1 MLKKLIIIF
10 TAIALLLLIIL
21 LNVTNPASA
30 GPFGILALF
39 VAIYVFF
46 VGIISGLIYFFSK
59 LISKI
64 SIIFMPRRPIERM
77 SLKNSYYY
85 STVIALAP
93 VMIIGLSSVGASSFY
108 SMVLIAI
115 FETIGVIY
123 VSKIIR

>member
-1 MLKKLIIIF
+1 MLKKLITIF
-10 TAIALLLLIIL
+10 TVIALLLLIIL

-30 GPFGILALF
+30 GPFGILVLF

-46 VGIISGLIYFFSK
+46 VGVISGLIYFFSK

-64 SIIFMPRRPIERM
+64 SIIFMPRRPIERI

-115 FETIGVIY
+115 FEIIGVIY